1 MATLLANLLR
11 DAEIQKL
18 KLHGLADMVICNM
31 QKVNG
36 PCAGNVAL
44 TRWRWVA
51 AVFFA
56 LAGVN
61 HFLKPHF
68 YEEIVPPGFPSPKI
82 LVMVSGL
89 AEIAGGVG
97 LVVRPARRLAGWGLI
112 ALLLAVYPANIY
124 MAAHPERFGV
134 PAWILWARLPLQVVF
149 LVWVWL
155 VGLGRSAKNKMSSG
169 TRP

>member
-1 MATLLANLLR
+1 
-11 DAEIQKL
+11 
-18 KLHGLADMVICNM
+18 MVICNM

-44 TRWRWVA
+44 TRWRWVV

-68 YEEIVPPGFPSPKI
+68 YVEIVPPGFPSPKI

-89 AEIAGGVG
+89 AEIAGGVVDLCG
-97 LVVRPARRLAGWGLI
+97 FHRLVP
-112 ALLLAVYPANIY
+112 
-124 MAAHPERFGV
+124 
-134 PAWILWARLPLQVVF
+134 
-149 LVWVWL
+149 
-155 VGLGRSAKNKMSSG
+155 
-169 TRP
+169 